1 MTPTDTARD
10 APRACFIAA
19 GLEVLGERWALL
31 ALREMSL
38 GVHRFDQIA
47 RNTGASRDILT
58 GRLRTLESHGV
69 IERVQYSE
77 RPPRYEYHLTTSGA
91 EVAPILIS
99 LAAWSS
105 TWMRDETPRASYRH
119 SCGAD
124 LQPDRVAELLL
135 VYPEFPY
142 SVRYSVERMYVSL
155 KAITAQSAG
164 RPRGVCRCQNVF
176 PRVEGP
182 GLSG

>member
-1 MTPTDTARD
+1 MNPPTEKSVD

-19 GLEVLGERWALL
+19 GLDVLGERWALL

-124 LQPDRVAELLL
+124 LKPVVLCAECGEEFTPGSLMLGPL
-135 VYPEFPY
+135 V
-142 SVRYSVERMYVSL
+142 S
-155 KAITAQSAG
+155 TAGTDPASDQ
-164 RPRGVCRCQNVF
+164 
-176 PRVEGP
+176 
-182 GLSG
+182 

>member
-1 MTPTDTARD
+1 MNSPIDKELD
-10 APRACFIAA
+10 GPRACFIAA

-58 GRLRTLESHGV
+58 GRLRTLESRGV
-69 IERVQYSE
+69 IERAQYSE
-77 RPPRYEYHLTTSGA
+77 HPPRYEYRLTTSGA
-91 EVAPILIS
+91 EVAPILIA

-105 TWMRDETPRASYRH
+105 AWMRDETPRASYQH

-124 LQPDRVAELLL
+124 LQPVVSCAVCGEEFAQGSLMFGPLVTAAGAE
-135 VYPEFPY
+135 P
-142 SVRYSVERMYVSL
+142 
-155 KAITAQSAG
+155 A
-164 RPRGVCRCQNVF
+164 
-176 PRVEGP
+176 P
-182 GLSG
+182 GE

>member
-1 MTPTDTARD
+1 MNRPTDKAVD

-58 GRLRTLESHGV
+58 GRLRTLESQGV

-105 TWMRDETPRASYRH
+105 AWMRDETPRASYRH
-119 SCGAD
+119 SCGED
-124 LQPDRVAELLL
+124 LKPVVSCAECGEEFTPGSLMLGPLVSAAGTVPAPD
-135 VYPEFPY
+135 
-142 SVRYSVERMYVSL
+142 
-155 KAITAQSAG
+155 Q
-164 RPRGVCRCQNVF
+164 
-176 PRVEGP
+176 
-182 GLSG
+182 

>member
-1 MTPTDTARD
+1 MNPSTDAAAD

-19 GLEVLGERWALL
+19 GLDVLGERWALL

-58 GRLRTLESHGV
+58 GRLRTLENRGV

-77 RPPRYEYHLTTSGA
+77 RPARYEYHLTTSGA

-105 TWMRDETPRASYRH
+105 TWMRDETPRASYKH

-124 LQPDRVAELLL
+124 LKPLVSCAECGEEFKPGSLMLGPL
-135 VYPEFPY
+135 V
-142 SVRYSVERMYVSL
+142 S
-155 KAITAQSAG
+155 TAG
-164 RPRGVCRCQNVF
+164 TDPT
-176 PRVEGP
+176 
-182 GLSG
+182 SGQ

>member
-1 MTPTDTARD
+1 MKNSADQAAD
-10 APRACFIAA
+10 GPRACFIAA
-19 GLEVLGERWALL
+19 GHEVLGERWALL

-47 RNTGASRDILT
+47 RNTGASRDILV

-105 TWMRDETPRASYRH
+105 TWMRDETPRASCRH

-124 LQPDRVAELLL
+124 LKPEVSCAECGDEFTPGSLRFGPL
-135 VYPEFPY
+135 V
-142 SVRYSVERMYVSL
+142 
-155 KAITAQSAG
+155 SAAG
-164 RPRGVCRCQNVF
+164 TGSASEQ
-176 PRVEGP
+176 
-182 GLSG
+182 

>member
-1 MTPTDTARD
+1 MTSTETAKTG
-10 APRACFIAA
+10 PRACFIAA

-47 RNTGASRDILT
+47 LNTGASRDILT
-58 GRLRTLESHGV
+58 SRLRTLEDHGV
-69 IERVQYSE
+69 IERVQYSD
-77 RPPRYEYHLTTSGA
+77 RPPRHEYHLTKSGA
-91 EVAPILIS
+91 EVAPILVS

-124 LQPDRVAELLL
+124 LEPVLTCAGCGEEFRPGSLLL
-135 VYPEFPY
+135 GPL
-142 SVRYSVERMYVSL
+142 VS
-155 KAITAQSAG
+155 AADATPTDQ
-164 RPRGVCRCQNVF
+164 
-176 PRVEGP
+176 
-182 GLSG
+182 

>member
-1 MTPTDTARD
+1 MTPTDTPRD

-31 ALREMSL
+31 ALREMS
-38 GVHRFDQIA
+38 QIA

-58 GRLRTLESHGV
+58 SRLRTLEGHGV

-77 RPPRYEYHLTTSGA
+77 HPPRHEYHLTISGA
-91 EVAPILIS
+91 EIAPILIS

-124 LQPDRVAELLL
+124 LNPVLTCAECGEEFRPGSLMLGPL
-135 VYPEFPY
+135 V
-142 SVRYSVERMYVSL
+142 STAD
-155 KAITAQSAG
+155 AIPVDEQ
-164 RPRGVCRCQNVF
+164 RQI
-176 PRVEGP
+176 
-182 GLSG
+182 

>member
-58 GRLRTLESHGV
+58 SRLRTLESHGV
-69 IERVQYSE
+69 IKRVQYSTH
-77 RPPRYEYHLTTSGA
+77 PPRHEYHLTTSGA
-91 EVAPILIS
+91 EIAPILIS

-105 TWMRDETPRASYRH
+105 TWMRDETPRTSYRH

-124 LQPDRVAELLL
+124 LNPVLICAECGEEFRRGSLMLGPL
-135 VYPEFPY
+135 V
-142 SVRYSVERMYVSL
+142 STAD
-155 KAITAQSAG
+155 AIPVDQQ
-164 RPRGVCRCQNVF
+164 RQI
-176 PRVEGP
+176 
-182 GLSG
+182 

>member
-1 MTPTDTARD
+1 MTPTDKARD

-47 RNTGASRDILT
+47 RNTGASRDILA
-58 GRLRTLESHGV
+58 GRLRTLENRGV
-69 IERVQYSE
+69 IERVQYSVH
-77 RPPRYEYHLTTSGA
+77 PPRHEYHLTRSGA

-124 LQPDRVAELLL
+124 LKPVLTCAECGE
-135 VYPEFPY
+135 EFKQG
-142 SVRYSVERMYVSL
+142 SL
-155 KAITAQSAG
+155 MFG
-164 RPRGVCRCQNVF
+164 
-176 PRVEGP
+176 PRVSAAGAVP
-182 GLSG
+182 ADQ

>member
-1 MTPTDTARD
+1 MGWIFQLTCMLEESAEGREVMTPTNTSRD
-10 APRACFIAA
+10 APRACFIAT

-38 GVHRFDQIA
+38 GVHRFDEIA
-47 RNTGASRDILT
+47 RNTGASRDTLT
-58 GRLRTLESHGV
+58 NRLRTLENHGV

-77 RPPRYEYHLTTSGA
+77 RPPRHEYHLTTSGT

-119 SCGAD
+119 TCGAD
-124 LQPDRVAELLL
+124 LKPVLTCAACGEEFKPGSLMLGPL
-135 VYPEFPY
+135 V
-142 SVRYSVERMYVSL
+142 
-155 KAITAQSAG
+155 SAADVDPAG
-164 RPRGVCRCQNVF
+164 QQG
-176 PRVEGP
+176 
-182 GLSG
+182 

>member
-1 MTPTDTARD
+1 MKNPADKTAD
-10 APRACFIAA
+10 GPRACFIAT
-19 GLEVLGERWALL
+19 GLGVLGERWALL

-47 RNTGASRDILT
+47 GNTGASRDILA
-58 GRLRTLESHGV
+58 GRLRTLESHSV

-105 TWMRDETPRASYRH
+105 TWMRDETPRSSYRH
-119 SCGAD
+119 TCGAD
-124 LQPDRVAELLL
+124 LKPVLSCAECGDEFTPGSLMFGPL
-135 VYPEFPY
+135 V
-142 SVRYSVERMYVSL
+142 
-155 KAITAQSAG
+155 SAAG
-164 RPRGVCRCQNVF
+164 ADPA
-176 PRVEGP
+176 
-182 GLSG
+182 S

>member
-1 MTPTDTARD
+1 MNRPTEKAVN

-19 GLEVLGERWALL
+19 GLDVLGERWALL

-58 GRLRTLESHGV
+58 SRLRTLESRGV
-69 IERVQYSE
+69 IERIRYSE
-77 RPPRYEYHLTTSGA
+77 RPTRYEYHLTTSGA

-105 TWMRDETPRASYRH
+105 AWIRDATPRASYQH
-119 SCGAD
+119 SCGAGLKPVLLCAECGEEFTPGSLTLGPLISMADTNPASD
-124 LQPDRVAELLL
+124 L
-135 VYPEFPY
+135 
-142 SVRYSVERMYVSL
+142 
-155 KAITAQSAG
+155 
-164 RPRGVCRCQNVF
+164 
-176 PRVEGP
+176 
-182 GLSG
+182 